1 MDKKPDFKA
10 MVDHA
15 TEKINELGRKAS
27 EAVNRALEKVKF
39 QGSTQEAYQEA
50 TYVYEVVGTTDLI
63 GRPATVRGFLIDDTL
78 ELLIRM
84 DQENQGYVRKNVALR
99 DKNDKSLIQIDQVYR
114 DSVVYVDLNV
124 GEKTVKIACF
134 LATYKAFD
142 KDTYEKNVVKVE
154 EDKVVGKAYIN
165 KEK

>member
-1 MDKKPDFKA
+1 MDKKPDFRR
-10 MVDHA
+10 MVDQA
-15 TEKINELGRKAS
+15 TDKINELGRKAS
-27 EAVNRALEKVKF
+27 HLVNQALEKVKF
-39 QGSTQEAYQEA
+39 QGNAQEAYLEA

-63 GRPATVRGFLIDDTL
+63 GRPYTVRGFLIDDEL

-114 DSVVYVDLNV
+114 DNVVYVDLNV

-142 KDTYEKNVVKVE
+142 KDSYEKNVVKVE
-154 EDKVVGKAYIN
+154 EDKIVGKAHIS
-165 KEK
+165 KD

>member
-1 MDKKPDFKA
+1 MDKKSEIKH

-15 TEKINELGRKAS
+15 TDKINELGRKAS
-27 EAVNRALEKVKF
+27 KAINQALEKVKF

-63 GRPATVRGFLIDDTL
+63 GRPYTVRGFLIDDAL

-84 DQENQGYVRKNVALR
+84 DQENQGFVRNNVALR
-99 DKNDKSLIQIDQVYR
+99 DKNDKSLIQIDRVYR

-142 KDTYEKNVVKVE
+142 KDTYEKNVIKVE
-154 EDKVVGKAYIN
+154 EDKIVGKAHIT
-165 KEK
+165 KD